1 MLASGPGARSPRQI
15 WPLGPDA
22 ETAPHRPDP
31 AQDRASTAGCRDLAA
46 WHGCLNPP
54 TRCTGGQPAAA
65 LGQQQGGA
73 PRRHGLVRPLTDPRD
88 RLPQDLLR
96 PPGGVLLRC
105 GSFRPLNLAHDD
117 LARRRFALAAAR
129 PVAPP
134 PRQLLLPLLLS
145 QHGVGRQRAA
155 HRGRGV
161 GPAPRQAGAI
171 LLVPD
176 ALLVTGQHQV
186 LAAARRH
193 GQVQGGVPLRSRGTP
208 SHVSRQKGLITVKPP
223 PTAATTLG
231 WRKGSARRDDEIVTL
246 SEAGHACLHSDNQRE
261 RSRNTV
267 AWAQAYACGGVNT
280 WRCAAD
286 AIVRLAPGHGSR
298 QVGVLPVGSVIVAG
312 ATNNVNNQGCLADA
326 ATYGGMQGS
335 DGKHKLCEDGI
346 IVDGESAPVVSV
358 CKVRLT
364 HLCAACHVF
373 KVLDKSTHPWTPEL
387 STGHKIFD
395 PRLVFITM
403 TNHEDQH

>member
-193 GQVQGGVPLRSRGTP
+193 GQVQGGASALPWSP
-208 SHVSRQKGLITVKPP
+208 
-223 PTAATTLG
+223 AA
-231 WRKGSARRDDEIVTL
+231 V
-246 SEAGHACLHSDNQRE
+246 AGHALTCLSAEGPDHGQAAAHGGYDARLEEGE
-261 RSRNTV
+261 RTAGRRDRH
-267 AWAQAYACGGVNT
+267 ALGGWPRVPP
-280 WRCAAD
+280 
-286 AIVRLAPGHGSR
+286 LR
-298 QVGVLPVGSVIVAG
+298 QPA
-312 ATNNVNNQGCLADA
+312 
-326 ATYGGMQGS
+326 
-335 DGKHKLCEDGI
+335 
-346 IVDGESAPVVSV
+346 
-358 CKVRLT
+358 
-364 HLCAACHVF
+364 
-373 KVLDKSTHPWTPEL
+373 
-387 STGHKIFD
+387 
-395 PRLVFITM
+395 
-403 TNHEDQH
+403 